1 MQINADN
8 SNDKFVFCLVC
19 SYRLLSVVAVAFVF
33 AGVVVVVAV
42 AKGNRPLRL
51 HRQSRRGL
59 RRQTLRRQP
68 GP

>member
-19 SYRLLSVVAVAFVF
+19 SYRLLSLVAFVF
-33 AGVVVVVAV
+33 AVVVAVVV

-51 HRQSRRGL
+51 HRQS
-59 RRQTLRRQP
+59 TETAETEETDDLRRQP